1 VTADDDDYGRHN
13 LFTNSGYS
21 DSEATGRSSD
31 YDDYDR
37 DDGETRPASRWHGGL
52 DFGLLVMRVALGGTL
67 GVHGLQKVFGLFG
80 GPGINEFA
88 AILGQQ
94 GFTSQTTLLAWLGG
108 LAEVAGGGLLILGL
122 FTPAA
127 AAALLSVSAAVVY
140 LTYSNGYFLE
150 GGKGYEYHALMGA
163 FALGLLFTGPGRISL
178 DVNTPWRRK
187 PVPFAILG
195 VVLGGGA
202 VALVM
207 VLFHQH

>member
-1 VTADDDDYGRHN
+1 MTADDDDYGRRN

-21 DSEATGRSSD
+21 DSAETSRSSD
-31 YDDYDR
+31 YDDYDSY
-37 DDGETRPASRWHGGL
+37 DGETRPATRWHGGL
-52 DFGLLVMRVALGGTL
+52 DFGLLIMRLALGGTL
-67 GVHGLQKVFGLFG
+67 GVHGLQKAFGLFG

-88 AILGQQ
+88 RILGDQ

-108 LAEVAGGGLLILGL
+108 LAEVAGGALLIIGL

-127 AAALLSVSAAVVY
+127 AGALMSVSAAVVY
-140 LTYSNGYFLE
+140 LTYADGYFLD

-178 DVNTPWRRK
+178 DVNTPWRRN

-195 VVLGGGA
+195 IVLGGGA
-202 VALVM
+202 AVAVM
-207 VLFHQH
+207 LLFHHR